1 MRTSLNNIRETE
13 EYLFDILAPVERL
26 IFNAR
31 MLVNPLIRRDTY
43 FQKKAYHVIRHYGRK
58 KLREE
63 IGAIETRMFNDGDA
77 GSLQNQISKIFNTR

>member
-13 EYLFDILAPVERL
+13 EYLFGILTPVERL

-31 MLVNPLIRRDTY
+31 TLVDPLFRRDTH
-43 FQKKAYHVIRHYGRK
+43 FQKNAYRVIRHYGRK

-63 IGAIETRMFNDGDA
+63 IEAVETRMFNDGDA
-77 GSLQNQISKIFNTR
+77 RSLQNQISKIFNTR

>member
-13 EYLFDILAPVERL
+13 EYLFDILTPVERL

-31 MLVNPLIRRDTY
+31 MLVNPLLRRDTH
-43 FQKKAYHVIRHYGRK
+43 FQQKAYRVIRHYGRK

-63 IGAIETRMFNDGDA
+63 IGAVETRMFNDGDA
-77 GSLQNQISKIFNTR
+77 RSLQSQISKIFNTR